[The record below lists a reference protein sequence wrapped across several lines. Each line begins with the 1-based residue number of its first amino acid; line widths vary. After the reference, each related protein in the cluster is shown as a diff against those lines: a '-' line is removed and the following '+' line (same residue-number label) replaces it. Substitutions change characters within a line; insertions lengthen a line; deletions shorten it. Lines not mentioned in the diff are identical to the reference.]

1 MKDKSLFNFGLKDTK
16 IYFDGKMNVIINNEP
31 GFDFSIK
38 EIRKIDFNNEEN
50 IINTL
55 ETNTISSAPSVTIK
69 NRILHIAGI
78 DFETVIY
85 PVVIYNT
92 NGLKVMSIA
101 EEASMGINIER
112 LIKGIYL
119 IKINNNTVKF
129 IN

>member
-1 MKDKSLFNFGLKDTK
+1 
-16 IYFDGKMNVIINNEP
+16 MNVIINNEP